1 MSKYSGTDYRKYALV
16 LELLGLAKR
25 ITKAG
30 YHIRFVPGLDTYWRK
45 DDKPQ
50 LCTDT
55 RPCYARQG
63 GKCRILNKTYDVDGQ
78 CPFCKRRID
87 DKTQSTIKEK

>member
-30 YHIRFVPGLDTYWRK
+30 YHIRFVKGTETYWN
-45 DDKPQ
+45 
-50 LCTDT
+50 
-55 RPCYARQG
+55 G
-63 GKCRILNKTYDVDGQ
+63 
-78 CPFCKRRID
+78 
-87 DKTQSTIKEK
+87 